1 MSDFL
6 GRAVRLVKSRLD
18 PDLDEAQGRLEE
30 IDPQAQEEMSRS
42 VSRDDIY
49 IPDPPPQ
56 SSSDPMARAQ
66 AKIAAA
72 QQASAARREA
82 PAARAKEAAPPTTD
96 PVQTA
101 YKIIGLPA
109 GSDYAAVQQAVTKL
123 RERCAPAHFP
133 EGSEEQATAQ
143 VILQRV
149 EEAFQVLTNALDPT
163 ASRFDRL
170 EI

>member
-1 MSDFL
+1 MSDLL
-6 GRAVRLVKSRLD
+6 GRTYRVAKGYLEAAQDRLGD
-18 PDLDEAQGRLEE
+18 
-30 IDPQAQEEMSRS
+30 IDARAQEELSRS
-42 VSRDDIY
+42 VSRDDLATA

-56 SSSDPMARAQ
+56 SSGDPMARAR

-72 QQASAARREA
+72 QQTAAARRDV
-82 PAARAKEAAPPTTD
+82 PAAQPAQAAAPTD

-101 YKIIGLPA
+101 YKIVGIPA
-109 GSDYAAVQQAVTKL
+109 GSDYATVQQAVTKL
-123 RERCAPAHFP
+123 RERCAPARFP

>member
-1 MSDFL
+1 MSDLL
-6 GRAVRLVKSRLD
+6 GRAYRVAKGYLDAAQDRLGD
-18 PDLDEAQGRLEE
+18 
-30 IDPQAQEEMSRS
+30 IDARAQEELSRS
-42 VSRDDIY
+42 VSRDDLVT

-56 SSSDPMARAQ
+56 SSSDPMARAR

-72 QQASAARREA
+72 QQQAAARQET
-82 PAARAKEAAPPTTD
+82 PAARTADAAPPTD

-101 YKIIGLPA
+101 YKIVGIPA
-109 GSDYAAVQQAVTKL
+109 GSDYTTVQQAVTKL
-123 RERCAPAHFP
+123 RERCAPARFP
-133 EGSEEQATAQ
+133 DNSEEQATAQ

>member
-1 MSDFL
+1 MSDLL
-6 GRAVRLVKSRLD
+6 GRAYRVAKNFFD
-18 PDLDEAQGRLEE
+18 PDVDAAQGRLEE
-30 IDPQAQEEMSRS
+30 IDAQAQEELSRQLNLD
-42 VSRDDIY
+42 R

-56 SSSDPMARAQ
+56 SSSDPMARAR
-66 AKIAAA
+66 AKITAA
-72 QQASAARREA
+72 QQAVTARRDV
-82 PAARAKEAAPPTTD
+82 PAAQTAQTATPTD

-101 YKIIGLPA
+101 YKIIGVPA
-109 GSDYAAVQQAVTKL
+109 GADYTTVQQAVTKL
-123 RERCAPAHFP
+123 RERCAPERFP
-133 EGSEEQATAQ
+133 AGSEEQATAQ

>member
-1 MSDFL
+1 MSDLL
-6 GRAVRLVKSRLD
+6 GRAYRVAKNFLD
-18 PDLDEAQGRLEE
+18 PDLDAAQGRIED
-30 IDPQAQEEMSRS
+30 IDARAQEELSRS
-42 VSRDDIY
+42 ATHSDIV
-49 IPDPPPQ
+49 IPDPPPS
-56 SSSDPMARAQ
+56 SSSDPMERARAR
-66 AKIAAA
+66 IAAA
-72 QQASAARREA
+72 QQAVSARREV
-82 PAARAKEAAPPTTD
+82 PAARAVEAAPPTD

-101 YKIIGLPA
+101 YKIVGIPA
-109 GSDYAAVQQAVTKL
+109 GSDYATVQQAVTKL
-123 RERCAPAHFP
+123 RERCAPARFP

>member
-1 MSDFL
+1 MSDLL
-6 GRAVRLVKSRLD
+6 GRAYRVAKGYLDAAQDRLGD
-18 PDLDEAQGRLEE
+18 
-30 IDPQAQEEMSRS
+30 IDARAQEELSRA
-42 VSRDDIY
+42 VSRDDIT

-56 SSSDPMARAQ
+56 SSSDPMARAR

-72 QQASAARREA
+72 QQSVSARRDVPAPQSAA
-82 PAARAKEAAPPTTD
+82 AATKTD
-96 PVQTA
+96 PLQTA
-101 YKIIGLPA
+101 YKIIGIPA
-109 GSDYAAVQQAVTKL
+109 GSDYATVQQAVTKL
-123 RERCAPAHFP
+123 RERCAPARFP